1 MAPLDK
7 SEPHPNDSTK
17 QLYFTSFNDGK
28 LRLRK
33 TIVGVR
39 SSVTKNELECALAD
53 CPYKVEII
61 KARSA
66 FNSFRIIKNKRG
78 FVSYTAL

>member
-53 CPYKVEII
+53 YPYKVELI
-61 KARSA
+61 KARSS
-66 FNSFRIIKNKRG
+66 FNRSE
-78 FVSYTAL
+78 L